1 MEKKAAVI
9 CGTASLLGLLA
20 VILGFVGEGTKSQVI
35 TVTILYCFSFLGSVR
50 NADYGQGS
58 HGSALIHGSRL
69 VDSTG

>member
-35 TVTILYCFSFLGSVR
+35 LTNYHRHHPLL
-50 NADYGQGS
+50 
-58 HGSALIHGSRL
+58 L
-69 VDSTG
+69 